1 MVSHPHLGQHRLVR
15 GSLLSAAIGFIPI
28 AIAITPMNASAAA
41 SPVAYWG
48 SVFTTVPTR
57 DSAKL
62 KSPTAIDVPGPVVQ
76 VATSNSNEYALLA
89 DGEVYAWGLGSEG
102 QLGDGSTAN
111 SLRVAVRVRFPA
123 GVTIASLAA
132 DAMPYD
138 TGLAIDTS
146 GHAWGWGYADLGDL
160 CLGSGTRYL
169 TPVELPF
176 TDVTAIAG
184 AGDHAL
190 YDSRGSVYAC
200 GDNHFGDL
208 GDGSTNPSKTPVAVV
223 GLQGQDVQALVAS
236 CDNSGALLADG
247 TYYDWGYDALGQLGD
262 GAIGVSGDAPVKVD
276 LPLPVSQVALGGSDK
291 ENGQTLVELS
301 DGSFRS
307 WGDDQFG
314 ELGDGRTTDEPS
326 PIVFSP
332 PVGVTYQLLASGGGT
347 SYAVSTSG
355 DVYAWGQGGSGQIGN
370 GKSANQLTPLKVE
383 TGVSL
388 ISATAQDVVTQ

>member
-1 MVSHPHLGQHRLVR
+1 
-15 GSLLSAAIGFIPI
+15 
-28 AIAITPMNASAAA
+28 
-41 SPVAYWG
+41 
-48 SVFTTVPTR
+48 
-57 DSAKL
+57 
-62 KSPTAIDVPGPVVQ
+62 
-76 VATSNSNEYALLA
+76 
-89 DGEVYAWGLGSEG
+89 
-102 QLGDGSTAN
+102 
-111 SLRVAVRVRFPA
+111 
-123 GVTIASLAA
+123 
-132 DAMPYD
+132 
-138 TGLAIDTS
+138 
-146 GHAWGWGYADLGDL
+146 
-160 CLGSGTRYL
+160 
-169 TPVELPF
+169 
-176 TDVTAIAG
+176 
-184 AGDHAL
+184 
-190 YDSRGSVYAC
+190 
-200 GDNHFGDL
+200 
-208 GDGSTNPSKTPVAVV
+208 VAVV

-355 DVYAWGQGGSGQIGN
+355 DVYAWGQGGSGQMGN

-388 ISATAQDVVTQ
+388 ISSTAQDVVTQ